1 MMRNIFLSVVLL
13 LCGQGWCVA
22 QTDVQA
28 GLPFALYPACPCYH
42 ELGQGNGD
50 TRIDARVNLNP
61 AQLTGSVLTV
71 QLLDAQ
77 GHVLQTAS
85 TNAALGGIVGV
96 NLHVPV
102 QAIATFRVAVRL
114 LDGAGQE
121 IAKAGTDVKIC
132 PSVEARVQLG
142 PDGFL
147 RIGDRPQFPIGLYST
162 AQYKEVA
169 KAGFTVTQNYQITTG
184 EAEETINHN
193 DMHLKQLLD
202 QSWANGMRMM
212 VELPRKA
219 IEQGQWAQVQRR
231 IETFRH
237 HPGLLCWDSEER
249 VARGKASL
257 ENIAALYSLVQ
268 KIDPYHPFI
277 LGDCRDLTIK
287 AEKDQ
292 RNFFPDA
299 SMDVGVWWWYPIPL
313 KSTATILAPP
323 AWLTNT
329 STKKPLWIAIQSYEQ
344 PWAHSRYPT
353 PAEYRDMAYLSIIKG
368 VKALFFYTGS
378 GERDVHGK
386 PAGVLDQ
393 RENSH
398 WTYVQSLVREL
409 RQATP
414 IITAPASTAQFSLSP
429 SAAPVE
435 FSTRELNDKLYLI
448 AANKSVLPQSVQFS
462 SPALKGRQVKVL
474 YETHAA
480 TLEGAALKDE
490 FAPLGVH
497 VYQIE

>member
-1 MMRNIFLSVVLL
+1 MRTFFLTTALL
-13 LCGQGWCVA
+13 LCGYGWCLA
-22 QTDVQA
+22 QTNTPT
-28 GLPFALYPACPCYH
+28 GSPLTLYPACPCYH
-42 ELGQGNGD
+42 ELGLGNGD
-50 TRIDARVNLNP
+50 TRIDARLNLNP
-61 AQLTGSVLTV
+61 AHQTGSVLTV

-77 GHVLQTAS
+77 GRVLQTAS
-85 TNAALGGIVGV
+85 TNASSGGTVGV

-102 QAIATFRVAVRL
+102 QAIATFRIAARL
-114 LDGAGQE
+114 LDGAGNE

-132 PSVEARVQLG
+132 PAVEARVQMG

-162 AQYKEVA
+162 AKYKEVA

-184 EAEETINHN
+184 EAEEAINPT

-249 VARGKASL
+249 VARGKTTL
-257 ENIAALYSLVQ
+257 ENLATLYSLVH
-268 KIDPYHPFI
+268 KLDPNHPFI
-277 LGDCRDLTIK
+277 LGDCRDLTAK

-292 RNFFPDA
+292 RNFFPEA

-313 KSTATILAPP
+313 KSTVPILAPP

-353 PAEYRDMAYLSIIKG
+353 PAEYRAMAYLSIIKG

-393 RENSH
+393 RELSH
-398 WTYVQSLVREL
+398 WDYVQSLVREL
-409 RQATP
+409 RQVTP
-414 IITAPASTAQFSLSP
+414 IIVAPASTPQFALSP
-429 SAAPVE
+429 PNAPVE
-435 FSTRELNDKLYLI
+435 FSARELGGKLYLL
-448 AANKSVLPQSVQFS
+448 AANKSVQPQSVQFS

-474 YETHAA
+474 YEIHAA
-480 TLEGAALKDE
+480 AIAGDMLKDE